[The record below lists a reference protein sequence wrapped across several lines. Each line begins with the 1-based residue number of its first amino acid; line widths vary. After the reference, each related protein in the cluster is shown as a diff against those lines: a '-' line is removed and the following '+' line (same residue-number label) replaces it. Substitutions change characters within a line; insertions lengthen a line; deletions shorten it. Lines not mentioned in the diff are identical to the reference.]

1 MYNFSCFH
9 KIYLTSIGV
18 DVDFSKNI
26 KKYYQ
31 SSLSTEKKTN
41 ETTSIINNSK
51 NTRND
56 FLCILDTLTSK
67 EDLSLE
73 KLKQIKIP
81 NIQILQEKVN
91 VHDSIVKVSVVFTW
105 YVCAWSLSRVWLL
118 GTPWTVA
125 RLLCPWNFPGKNT
138 RVGCHFLLQGICPTQ
153 AANLHLLQ
161 WQIESLPPWHL
172 GSLWLFLVSPKWKAG
187 TKIRDQLS
195 C

>member
-41 ETTSIINNSK
+41 ETTSIINNSQ

-56 FLCILDTLTSK
+56 FLRILDTLTSK

-138 RVGCHFLLQGICPTQ
+138 GVGHHFLFHRIFPTQ
-153 AANLHLLQ
+153 KSCPDLLP
-161 WQIESLPPWHL
+161 WQVDSLPLDYL
-172 GSLWLFLVSPKWKAG
+172 GSPSWYTSLFYFPV
-187 TKIRDQLS
+187 
-195 C
+195 

>member
-9 KIYLTSIGV
+9 KIYLTSVGV

-56 FLCILDTLTSK
+56 FLHILDTLTSK

-91 VHDSIVKVSVVFTW
+91 VHDSIVKVSVVFT
-105 YVCAWSLSRVWLL
+105 
-118 GTPWTVA
+118 
-125 RLLCPWNFPGKNT
+125 
-138 RVGCHFLLQGICPTQ
+138 
-153 AANLHLLQ
+153 
-161 WQIESLPPWHL
+161 
-172 GSLWLFLVSPKWKAG
+172 
-187 TKIRDQLS
+187 
-195 C
+195 